1 MSHKAYILLLWLLST
16 ALALHADD
24 KPGRA
29 SALFQLSGV
38 VTDANTGQ
46 PVEFASVLLA
56 ESGLWAITGEKGQ
69 FTIKGVPRGKNTV
82 TVQCLGY
89 KKSTWPMN
97 LERNVEGMVLKIQ
110 ADNLKLDEVTV
121 VARRKQDEAT
131 TSYTIDRTTLDQQ
144 QILNIADISTLL
156 PGGKTVNPSLMND
169 TRMALRSGSQEK
181 GNASFGTA
189 IEIDGLR
196 LDNNAAS
203 GETAGA
209 STRTLSTSN
218 VESVEIVT
226 GIPSVEY
233 GDLSNG
239 IVKVQTRRGKSP
251 FIVEGSLNQHTR
263 QIAVSKGF
271 DLRTQTSDHRLQTS
285 DHRLQTS
292 DHRLQTSDHRQQTS
306 DHRQQK
312 SFGVLNVSFEH
323 ARSFSDAASPHTAYQ
338 RNILSLHYM
347 NIFFRQT
354 MPLTLN
360 VGLTGNIGGYSSEAD
375 PDEELDDYSK
385 ARDNALRGNINLQW
399 LLNKPWLTN
408 LQLSASFSY
417 QDRKQETNTHTS
429 SASTQ
434 PYIHATEQGYNMAM
448 SVESLE
454 LSDVSSEGS
463 KVKSLH
469 SQLSTLNPQIILG
482 PTGYWYVLG
491 FNDSKPLSWSAKLKA
506 DCNRRFGSV
515 ANRFAVGAQYQA
527 SRNNG
532 RGTYYD
538 DIAVAPTWREY
549 RYDELP
555 TMHNLGLYAED
566 KIIIPLPSVLKP
578 QTPNINPQSSLE
590 LTAGLRDDI
599 TMISGSDY
607 GTVSSLSPRVNT
619 RYILWRSQRSLWIT
633 DLELHAGW
641 GKSVKL
647 PSFQVLYPSP
657 AYSDLLAF
665 SSTSTADNVSYYAYH
680 TYPSRAQYNPSLR
693 WQHTNQWDLGVEFNI
708 KGTRVSLSAFH
719 HKTHGSY
726 MAEKTYT
733 PFSYRYTAPSA
744 AQQSGIPAADRAFII
759 DHETGTVS
767 VYDKSQTSNLNPQ
780 TKELPYTD
788 KHTYVINQ
796 HYINATPLSRYGL
809 EWIVDFAQIKTLR
822 TQLRLDGNYY
832 RYKSTDDTFFADV
845 PLGISN
851 VTSSGQP
858 FQYIGYYR
866 GTSVTTAGSSASA
879 SVSNGSLSKQL
890 NLNATI
896 TTHIPRIRLI
906 VALRLEST
914 LYSFRRS
921 LSQQADGSSR
931 GFMLDGKEGYTGEP
945 YDGVTEN
952 KFVVVYPEYYST
964 WENPSELIPF
974 TDAFLAAK
982 DNDQKLYNDL
992 SQLIVRSNFAYTM
1005 NPNRLSAYYS
1015 ANLSVTKEIGD
1026 HISIS
1031 FYANNFF
1038 NNMKQVHSSQTDLYT
1053 SLFGSSYIPS
1063 YYYGLSLRLKI

>member
-1 MSHKAYILLLWLLST
+1 MLQGT
-16 ALALHADD
+16 VVDAD
-24 KPGRA
+24 
-29 SALFQLSGV
+29 
-38 VTDANTGQ
+38 TGQ
-46 PVEFASVLLA
+46 PIEFASLLLA
-56 ESGLWAITGEKGQ
+56 ESGLWAITGEKGE

-97 LERNVEGMVLKIQ
+97 LERNVEGMVLKLK

-169 TRMALRSGSQEK
+169 TRMALRSSSQEK

-189 IEIDGLR
+189 IEVDGLR

-203 GETAGA
+203 GETTGA
-209 STRTLSTSN
+209 STRTLSSSN
-218 VESVEIVT
+218 VESVEVVT

-271 DLRTQTSDHRLQTS
+271 NLVGHASQRDKSLDHASQRDKSL
-285 DHRLQTS
+285 DHASQRDKSL
-292 DHRLQTSDHRQQTS
+292 DHASQRDNSL
-306 DHRQQK
+306 
-312 SFGVLNVSFEH
+312 GVLNISLEH

-360 VGLTGNIGGYSSEAD
+360 VGLTGNIGGYSNEAD
-375 PDEELDDYSK
+375 PDEELDDYTK

-434 PYIHATEQGYNMAM
+434 PYLHTTGQGYYMA
-448 SVESLE
+448 VP
-454 LSDVSSEGS
+454 LSPPEGGTIAPYADS
-463 KVKSLH
+463 KTIEAPSGAVGGASGG
-469 SQLSTLNPQIILG
+469 IILG

-491 FNDSKPLSWSAKLKA
+491 FSDSKPISWSTKLKA

-515 ANRFAVGAQYQA
+515 ANRLSVGTQYQA

-538 DIAVAPTWREY
+538 DINVAPTWREY

-566 KIIIPLPSVLKP
+566 KVIIPLPSVLKP

-590 LTAGLRDDI
+590 LTVGLRDDI
-599 TMISGSDY
+599 TMINGSYY

-633 DLELHAGW
+633 DLEVHAGW

-708 KGTRVSLSAFH
+708 KGTHVSLSAFH

-726 MAEKTYT
+726 MAEKSYT

-744 AQQSGIPAADRAFII
+744 AQQSGIPAANRAFII

-809 EWIVDFAQIKTLR
+809 EWIVDFAQIKALR
-822 TQLRLDGNYY
+822 TRLRLDGNYY
-832 RYKSTDDTFFADV
+832 RYKSLDDTFFADV

-879 SVSNGSLSKQL
+879 SVSNGALSKQL

-906 VALRLEST
+906 VALRIESS

-921 LSQQADGSSR
+921 LSQQADGSPR

-945 YDGVTEN
+945 YDGETEN

-974 TDAFLAAK
+974 AEAFLAAK
-982 DNDQKLYNDL
+982 ENDKKLYNDL
-992 SQLIVRSNFAYTM
+992 TQLIVRSNYAYTM

-1038 NNMKQVHSSQTDLYT
+1038 NNMHQVHSSQTDLYT